1 MGEGLMAAQLSSLEY
16 VKTYLGDAAGRETEG
31 VGCAMGQV
39 DDPVA
44 MEGTAIIDTHHG
56 GAAIPQIGDLH
67 FGSEGKGAVGS
78 GHRAGAE
85 DLTVGGAVS
94 VETWPIPAGLPIGA
108 VENPGSRLGCRGKAG
123 RRSLLDDPLIGHN
136 IRAGL
141 PDGYLWSGFWGS

>member
-16 VKTYLGDAAGRETEG
+16 VKTYLGDAAGRETEA
-31 VGCAMGQV
+31 VGGAMGQV

-44 MEGTAIIDTHHG
+44 MEGTAIVDTHHG
-56 GAAIPQIGDLH
+56 GTAIPQVGDLH
-67 FGSEGKGAVGS
+67 LGAEGKGAVGS

-108 VENPGSRLGCRGKAG
+108 VKNPGSRLGCRGKAG
-123 RRSLLDDPLIGHN
+123 RRSLLGGPLIRLS
-136 IRAGL
+136 ISAGF
-141 PDGYLWSGFWGS
+141 PDSYL